1 VNFRRAATLSR
12 IDGRRELWV
21 EGGWWRALMGSSAL
35 WATPCD
41 FADRQDHALTGLNEG
56 SQPEGGGACCLGFQA
71 SPLARALEAQAF
83 EQSSK
88 TKFWSRL
95 SINSPIPLSTPFHS
109 PLYFTLYYL
118 PYPILLP
125 NLEDSVPST
134 VRGFSRLLCL
144 SHLPVFLSKLELHLG
159 SSICRWSLP

>member
-1 VNFRRAATLSR
+1 
-12 IDGRRELWV
+12 
-21 EGGWWRALMGSSAL
+21 MGSSAL

-95 SINSPIPLSTPFHS
+95 SINSPIPSSSPF
-109 PLYFTLYYL
+109 PFAFVL
-118 PYPILLP
+118 
-125 NLEDSVPST
+125 
-134 VRGFSRLLCL
+134 
-144 SHLPVFLSKLELHLG
+144 
-159 SSICRWSLP
+159 